1 MHTLKAAV
9 IGLGEMGQHH
19 ARVYAQTE
27 DVRLVAVC
35 DSDPT
40 RLENVTRTW
49 GAMTYTDVAVMFA
62 ECRPDLVT
70 VAVPTVHH
78 LKVAGFALTQ
88 CHVLVEKPITHTVE
102 AARALIGMAQE
113 VGHILAV
120 GHIERCNPVV
130 SAVKRHI
137 DAGDLGRIYRISTR
151 RVGPSPVRIRDVGVV
166 IDLLTH
172 DLDIARYLLRSE
184 PLFCQAELQHNRHG
198 THEDG
203 VDALVRFENG
213 TVGIFECDWLT
224 PSKTREMRID
234 CEAGSLAVD
243 YIKQSGTFLHEGGK
257 VEQITVPYTEPLRV
271 ELEAFASAVQYGTR
285 PAADGQDGFAA
296 LRVALAVLE
305 AGHGLARSGAAR
317 SGEV

>member
-1 MHTLKAAV
+1 MHALKAAV

-19 ARVYAQTE
+19 ARVYAQME

-137 DAGDLGRIYRISTR
+137 DARDLGRIYRISTR
-151 RVGPSPVRIRDVGVV
+151 RVGPSPVRIRDVGCTV
-166 IDLLTH
+166 DLATH
-172 DLDIARYLLRSE
+172 DLDVMRYLLQSE
-184 PLFCQAELQHNRHG
+184 PLFVQAELQHNEHG
-198 THEDG
+198 DYEDS
-203 VDALVRFENG
+203 VDALIRFENG
-213 TVGIFECDWLT
+213 VVGVLECDWLSSAKQRT
-224 PSKTREMRID
+224 LTITGEK
-234 CEAGSLAVD
+234 GVLAVN
-243 YIKQSGTFLHEGGK
+243 YISQTGVLQYAPGDQENIAVVHE
-257 VEQITVPYTEPLRV
+257 EPLTV
-271 ELEAFASAVQYGTR
+271 ELRSFAAAVRGEGR
-285 PAADGQDGFAA
+285 PAATGEDGLRA
-296 LRVALAVLE
+296 LEMALAILE
-305 AGHGLARSGAAR
+305 AGIKCAS
-317 SGEV
+317 